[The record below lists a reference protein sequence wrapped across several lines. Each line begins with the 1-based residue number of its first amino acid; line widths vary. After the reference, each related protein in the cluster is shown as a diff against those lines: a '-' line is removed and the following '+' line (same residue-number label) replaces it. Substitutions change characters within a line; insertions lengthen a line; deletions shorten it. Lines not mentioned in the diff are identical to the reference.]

1 MLTDDSIVVAAPEQ
15 FACDLQADLLVLN
28 AASGSYYGLNPLG
41 KRIWQ
46 LIQEPTQVSAIR
58 DHLLKEYEVDRERCV
73 GELKTFLDDMAQN
86 GLIEVKGAPAP

>member
-1 MLTDDSIVVAAPEQ
+1 MLTEDSTVVAAPEQ

-28 AASGSYYGLNPLG
+28 AASGFYYGLSPLG

-58 DHLLKEYEVDRERCV
+58 DRLLKEYDVDSDRCV
-73 GELKTFLDDMAQN
+73 NDLKTFLQEMAEN
-86 GLIEVKGAPAP
+86 GLIEVKGAPAA